1 MELPD
6 PERPFA
12 SRVGPLKSAF
22 DAPKMRRAG
31 RRARSP
37 HAACA
42 CASWSARRT
51 GQRWRSAGP
60 VVRQRRRP
68 GSPVTRPPALP
79 QVAELTGSALR
90 TEEDDLVFLLVVV
103 AGDEV
108 RIPAA
113 SLRVGPATAFNAD
126 ERGGTHGRDDA
137 ATSRR
142 SKVSRRDSS
151 VTAPPRDVSSAPATA
166 VKCRKRRW
174 RRASRQTAPSG
185 GTSSSGTPAVTW
197 ILRLRLWQGGYC
209 GTSWRKSWCLVSDG
223 ARSHNAPSFSRLE
236 LPTGGPAAAQRP
248 DRAVGLVRR

>member
-1 MELPD
+1 
-6 PERPFA
+6 
-12 SRVGPLKSAF
+12 
-22 DAPKMRRAG
+22 MRRAG
-31 RRARSP
+31 RRARPP
-37 HAACA
+37 HAACS

-51 GQRWRSAGP
+51 GQRWRNAGP

-68 GSPVTRPPALP
+68 GSPATRPPALP

-103 AGDEV
+103 AGDEL
-108 RIPAA
+108 RMPAA
-113 SLRVGPATAFNAD
+113 SLRVG
-126 ERGGTHGRDDA
+126 

-142 SKVSRRDSS
+142 PKVSRRDSS

-174 RRASRQTAPSG
+174 RRASRQSAPSR
-185 GTSSSGTPAVTW
+185 GTSSSGTRAVTW
-197 ILRLRLWQGGYC
+197 ILRLRLWHRGFC

-236 LPTGGPAAAQRP
+236 LRIGGPAAAQRP
-248 DRAVGLVRR
+248 DCAVGLVRR